1 MKYSPQNYA
10 LRLLELRDRTEAE
23 IRKKMKE
30 KGFLAEEIEKTVRW
44 LKEKDFINDEK
55 FAKRLVESQKSKVE
69 SGKRKVVFKMYKLGI
84 SKELIDKY
92 SGDIVPEDELEKA
105 KELAE
110 KWLKKNTD
118 KDNKYQKLGSHLA
131 GKGYEIDIVKQV
143 LSEVLK
149 D

>member
-1 MKYSPQNYA
+1 
-10 LRLLELRDRTEAE
+10 LRDRTEAE